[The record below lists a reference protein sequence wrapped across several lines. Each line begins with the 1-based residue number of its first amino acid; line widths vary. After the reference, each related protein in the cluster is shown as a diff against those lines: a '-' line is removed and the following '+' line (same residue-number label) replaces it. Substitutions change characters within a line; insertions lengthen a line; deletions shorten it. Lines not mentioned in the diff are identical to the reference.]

1 MEPVVLLA
9 SRGALLKLVFFGTGV
24 LQAAILCRPL
34 SSMRA
39 VPVIEV
45 GSSQGHQACMQCRV
59 HAWSW
64 REGHYVCVCR
74 TLLVAAIGNGPI
86 YVHISIG
93 PLLSHSQ

>member
-24 LQAAILCRPL
+24 LQAAILCSLHNIGCVQARPL

-39 VPVIEV
+39 VPAFEV

-64 REGHYVCVCR
+64 REGHCCLTVSDVA
-74 TLLVAAIGNGPI
+74 LVPFM
-86 YVHISIG
+86 
-93 PLLSHSQ
+93 LSY